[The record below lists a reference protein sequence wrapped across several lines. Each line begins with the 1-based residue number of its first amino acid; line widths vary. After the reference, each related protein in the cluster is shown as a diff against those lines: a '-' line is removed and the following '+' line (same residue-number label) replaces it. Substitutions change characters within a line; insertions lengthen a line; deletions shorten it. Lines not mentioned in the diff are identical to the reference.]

1 MITENTIIMEVITK
15 FPKAVGVFAKYGM
28 KCLG

>member
-1 MITENTIIMEVITK
+1 MITKDTVIMEVITK
-15 FPKAVGVFAKYGM
+15 FPNAVSVFAKYGM

>member
-1 MITENTIIMEVITK
+1 MLTENTIIMEVITK
-15 FPKAVGVFAKYGM
+15 FPNSVAVFAKYGM